1 MDGRDARPTLT
12 RSADLMRC
20 FEAWPLLRETGCVL
34 GKAYKVF
41 HLKGG
46 VALTH

>member
-1 MDGRDARPTLT
+1 
-12 RSADLMRC
+12 MRC
-20 FEAWPLLRETGCVL
+20 FEAWPLLRETGCAL